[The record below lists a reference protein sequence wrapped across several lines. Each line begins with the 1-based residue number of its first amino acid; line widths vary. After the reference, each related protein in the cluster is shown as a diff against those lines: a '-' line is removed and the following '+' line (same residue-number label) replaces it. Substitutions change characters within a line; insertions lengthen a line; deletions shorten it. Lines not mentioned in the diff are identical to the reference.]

1 MAEKQVV
8 EIDVDQL
15 QANPL
20 QPRGLVTPES
30 LVDLVESIK
39 EHGILEPLVVAK
51 TPAGYQII
59 AGERRWRAAKIVGLK
74 TVPAIIKE
82 TSPQGMLEM
91 ALVENVQRE
100 DLSPIERAQAFVR
113 LKEEFGLET
122 REIAKRIG
130 KSSPYVSNTMKLLGL
145 PDALKDGLLSSL
157 ITEGHARALA
167 AIRNPK
173 LMVEA
178 YKMVLRE
185 GSSVRTTEDISRR
198 LRKRFEKEPPVEII
212 RKGRIAPLIVSDE
225 IDKIRDEIHQALGGD
240 NKTIV
245 KLTRSRV
252 RTRIS
257 IVLIGSPTE
266 TEERLQKIYKGI
278 TGG

>member
-1 MAEKQVV
+1 MADKQVV

-20 QPRGLVTPES
+20 QPRGLITQES
-30 LVDLVESIK
+30 LVELVESIR

-74 TVPAIIKE
+74 TVPSIIKE
-82 TSPQGMLEM
+82 TSPRGMLEM

-100 DLSPIERAQAFVR
+100 DLNPIERAQAFVR

-130 KSSPYVSNTMKLLGL
+130 KSSPYVSNSFRLLTL
-145 PDALKDGLLSSL
+145 PDALKDGLLSGL

-167 AIRNPK
+167 AIQDPK
-173 LMVEA
+173 LMVQA
-178 YKMVLRE
+178 YKMVLKN
-185 GSSVRTTEDISRR
+185 GIAVRQTEDLSRR
-198 LRKRFEKEPPVEII
+198 ARKNIGQKPKDVSGGALP
-212 RKGRIAPLIVSDE
+212 PLIISDE
-225 IDKIRDEIHQALGGD
+225 TDKMVDEIHQSLGGGD
-240 NKTIV
+240 KTIV
-245 KLTRSRV
+245 KLNRSRV
-252 RTRIS
+252 ATRI
-257 IVLIGSPTE
+257 LIHLKGSLAE

-278 TGG
+278 IG